1 MTTSGA
7 IVAVMIFVVFT
18 AAMLTAHEDVP
29 QTSERAREELPAAPI
44 AVEQKSPRNIP
55 QSVEATKTAAASP
68 AKSSTPQLPAASPQ
82 PHSTSTSPAIE
93 PERERTASATISGC
107 LESDEGT
114 FRLTDASGASAPTA
128 RSWKSGFLK
137 KRPAQIEL
145 ADGVGTLNL
154 RSHVGRRVAATGTLA
169 DRVMRVDSVRVV
181 GACG

>member
-1 MTTSGA
+1 MTTSSA
-7 IVAVMIFVVFT
+7 IVAVMILVVFT
-18 AAMLTAHEDVP
+18 AALLTAREDVP
-29 QTSERAREELPAAPI
+29 ETSEVTRQELPPAPI
-44 AVEQKSPRNIP
+44 AVEQKSPRNTPLPLVATTTAVTRTAESPMP
-55 QSVEATKTAAASP
+55 QP
-68 AKSSTPQLPAASPQ
+68 PAASMN
-82 PHSTSTSPAIE
+82 TAIA

-114 FRLTDASGASAPTA
+114 FRLTDASGANAPTA
-128 RSWKSGFLK
+128 RNWKSGFLK
-137 KRPAQIEL
+137 KRPAHIEL

>member
-1 MTTSGA
+1 M
-7 IVAVMIFVVFT
+7 
-18 AAMLTAHEDVP
+18 
-29 QTSERAREELPAAPI
+29 
-44 AVEQKSPRNIP
+44 
-55 QSVEATKTAAASP
+55 
-68 AKSSTPQLPAASPQ
+68 
-82 PHSTSTSPAIE
+82 SPAIE

-114 FRLTDASGASAPTA
+114 FRLIDASGANAPTS

-137 KRPAQIEL
+137 KRPAHIEL